1 MKQCFVG
8 KSRVDTPSWYTT
20 DYQYK
25 KYNKPQSTDATS
37 KTERGM
43 SETYLRPFKYLRWT
57 ISWKWWTVKRQWL
70 FSLKSSIKE
79 VWKFLMPYCM
89 MFNFFPAN
97 NLLARLRLWKRPVF
111 FHSLNHIFVFIIQFL
126 HHRRWYFSKNLLN
139 FFVLLF

>member
-25 KYNKPQSTDATS
+25 KYSKPQSTDATS

-57 ISWKWWTVKRQWL
+57 IS
-70 FSLKSSIKE
+70 
-79 VWKFLMPYCM
+79 
-89 MFNFFPAN
+89 
-97 NLLARLRLWKRPVF
+97 
-111 FHSLNHIFVFIIQFL
+111 
-126 HHRRWYFSKNLLN
+126 
-139 FFVLLF
+139 